1 MSCGQ
6 PHATPCRD
14 VLSWVSIY
22 IDREIDEHRRLQ
34 VSAHLAECSPC
45 EGDYFAAVIVKAQVL
60 RAVTPEPAPAQL
72 RAAIIAQI
80 RESARPVE

>member
-14 VLSWVSIY
+14 VLSWISIY
-22 IDREIDEHRRLQ
+22 IDQEIDEHRRLQ
-34 VSAHLAECSPC
+34 VSAHLAECAPC
-45 EGDYFAAVIVKAQVL
+45 EGDYSAAVIVKAQVL
-60 RAVTPEPAPAQL
+60 RSVRPEHAPARL

-80 RESARPVE
+80 REATRPVE

>member
-6 PHATPCRD
+6 PHATPCQD
-14 VLSWVSIY
+14 VLSWISIY
-22 IDREIDEHRRLQ
+22 IDQEIDEDRRLL

-45 EGDYFAAVIVKAQVL
+45 EGDYSAAVIVKAHVL
-60 RAVTPEPAPAQL
+60 RAVRPKQAPPRL

-80 RESARPVE
+80 RQSAPPVE